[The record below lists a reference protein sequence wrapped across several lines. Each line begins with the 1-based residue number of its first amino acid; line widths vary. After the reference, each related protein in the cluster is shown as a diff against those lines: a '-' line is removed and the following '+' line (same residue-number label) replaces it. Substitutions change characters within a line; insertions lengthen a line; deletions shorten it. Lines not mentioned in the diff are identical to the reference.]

1 MSSKQNIIFF
11 DGYCGLCNR
20 FISEIFL
27 RDKNHLFRFAPLQ
40 GPTASQLLQDVPK
53 VDSIIYW
60 KNGNYFIKSAAA
72 LEILNDLGGMFKFAN
87 VFRLVPK
94 FLSDRVYD
102 FVARHRYGWFGQS
115 NVCRLPDENEKP
127 YFLD

>member
-20 FISEIFL
+20 FITEIFHL
-27 RDKNHLFRFAPLQ
+27 DKKHQFQFAPLQ
-40 GPTASQLLQDVPK
+40 GPTASHLLQNIPK
-53 VDSIIYW
+53 VDSIVYW

-72 LEILNDLGGMFKFAN
+72 LEILSDLGGLFSIAN
-87 VFRLVPK
+87 VFRIVPK
-94 FLSDRVYD
+94 ILSDMVYD
-102 FVARHRYGWFGQS
+102 FIARHRYGWFGQS
-115 NVCRLPDENEKP
+115 TVCRLPDENEKP